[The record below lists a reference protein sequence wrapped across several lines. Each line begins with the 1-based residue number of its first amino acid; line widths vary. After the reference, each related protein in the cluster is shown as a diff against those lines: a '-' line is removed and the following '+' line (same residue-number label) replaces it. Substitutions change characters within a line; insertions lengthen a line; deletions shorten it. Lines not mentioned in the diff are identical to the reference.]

1 MRSGLTIQHTETSDC
16 PRSRPDPV
24 TLFLK
29 LDQKEMSRQLKVGQS
44 QMSKIESGQSAP
56 TLFQL
61 IRIKKLAE
69 EDDYPRENL
78 TWEWML
84 EGKEGKGRAII
95 S

>member
-1 MRSGLTIQHTETSDC
+1 MKTKYL
-16 PRSRPDPV
+16 PDDYLAELGHRLRIIR
-24 TLFLK
+24 TFLK
-29 LDQKEMSRQLKVGQS
+29 LDQKEMSKRLKVGQS

-69 EDDYPRENL
+69 EDDYLRENL

-84 EGKEGKGRAII
+84 EGKGRAII
-95 S
+95 G